1 MWHQLSIVD
10 GIVCRTYQPGPI
22 SDVITVPLM
31 PTRLHQEALQ
41 QSHDTPSAAHQ
52 GSAKTLA
59 QLQQQ
64 ANWVGMAKHVQLYC
78 QQCTTC
84 QQAKLPNPVQA
95 PMCNIPIGKPWEML
109 ATDILEVTVS
119 RKNHRYLLVV
129 MDYFTKWV

>member
-1 MWHQLSIVD
+1 
-10 GIVCRTYQPGPI
+10 
-22 SDVITVPLM
+22 M